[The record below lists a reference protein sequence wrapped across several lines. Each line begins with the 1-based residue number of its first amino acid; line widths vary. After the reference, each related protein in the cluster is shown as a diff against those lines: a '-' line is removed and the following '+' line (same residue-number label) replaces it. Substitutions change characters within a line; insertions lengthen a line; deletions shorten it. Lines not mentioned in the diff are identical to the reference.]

1 MALTVAALRRADP
14 RIAVAL
20 VGLAVAV
27 AVRAEVAGT
36 TGAPSIP
43 AGVAFAVIVAALA
56 AVTRD
61 RSRFWYRPSRNRA
74 DFWSFDTRSGVL
86 VAGVVGAVV
95 LCVPAALRH
104 FAGAATIVSGHGYA
118 LWSVGVVAVAS
129 AEEALL
135 RGSLYRAVE
144 QRAGAVAAVALTS
157 VAFAMVHIPL
167 YGWAVVPL
175 DLAVGV
181 WLGVLRAVSGS
192 VLAPAVAHSLADLA
206 GWWLR

>member
-1 MALTVAALRRADP
+1 MASTVVALRRADP
-14 RIAVAL
+14 RIV
-20 VGLAVAV
+20 VGLL
-27 AVRAEVAGT
+27 GL
-36 TGAPSIP
+36 
-43 AGVAFAVIVAALA
+43 ALA
-56 AVTRD
+56 AVVRTAVAGDSGAASITAGLVFAGLVAAVAVVTRD
-61 RSRFWYRPSRNRA
+61 GALRTPRVRP
-74 DFWSFDTRSGVL
+74 V
-86 VAGVVGAVV
+86 VVGVVGAVV

-104 FAGAATIVSGHGYA
+104 AAGGTA
-118 LWSVGVVAVAS
+118 LWSAHGYLPWAMAVVAVAS

-135 RGSLYRAVE
+135 RGSLYRAVA
-144 QRAGAVAAVALTS
+144 QRAGVVAAIALTS
-157 VAFAMVHIPL
+157 VAFAVLHVPL

>member
-1 MALTVAALRRADP
+1 M
-14 RIAVAL
+14 AL
-20 VGLAVAV
+20 VGLAAAV
-27 AVRAEVAGT
+27 AVRVEVAGT

-43 AGVAFAVIVAALA
+43 AGVVFAVIVAASA
-56 AVTRD
+56 AATRD
-61 RSRFWYRPSRNRA
+61 PSHLWHRSTRKQA
-74 DFWSFDTRSGVL
+74 HFWSVDTKSGVV

-104 FAGAATIVSGHGYA
+104 FAGDATIVSGHGYA
-118 LWSVGVVAVAS
+118 LWAVGVVAVAS

-157 VAFAMVHIPL
+157 VAFAIVHIPL

-192 VLAPAVAHSLADLA
+192 VLAPAIAHSLADLA

>member
-1 MALTVAALRRADP
+1 
-14 RIAVAL
+14 
-20 VGLAVAV
+20 
-27 AVRAEVAGT
+27 VRTEVAGT

-43 AGVAFAVIVAALA
+43 AGVVFAVIVAALA

-61 RSRFWYRPSRNRA
+61 PSRFWYRPARNRG
-74 DFWSFDTRSGVL
+74 DSWSLDTRSGVL

-104 FAGAATIVSGHGYA
+104 LTGEITTVSGHGYA
-118 LWSVGVVAVAS
+118 LWAVGVVAVAS

-157 VAFAMVHIPL
+157 VAFAIVHIPL

-175 DLAVGV
+175 DLAVGI

>member
-1 MALTVAALRRADP
+1 MALTVVALRRADP
-14 RIAVAL
+14 RIAVGL
-20 VGLAVAV
+20 LGLALAAGVRMAVAGASGAASIPGGVVFAAFVAV
-27 AVRAEVAGT
+27 
-36 TGAPSIP
+36 
-43 AGVAFAVIVAALA
+43 VAAL
-56 AVTRD
+56 TRGGAW
-61 RSRFWYRPSRNRA
+61 SRPRVASVA
-74 DFWSFDTRSGVL
+74 TG
-86 VAGVVGAVV
+86 VAGAIA

-104 FAGAATIVSGHGYA
+104 AADGMALSSVHGYA
-118 LWSVGVVAVAS
+118 PWALAVVAVAS

-135 RGSLYRAVE
+135 RGSLFRAVE
-144 QRAGAVAAVALTS
+144 QRAGVVAAIALTS
-157 VAFAMVHIPL
+157 VAFALLHVPL

>member
-1 MALTVAALRRADP
+1 LTVAALRRADP

-43 AGVAFAVIVAALA
+43 AGVVFAVIVAALA
-56 AVTRD
+56 AITRD
-61 RSRFWYRPSRNRA
+61 PSRFWYRPARNRG
-74 DFWSFDTRSGVL
+74 DFWSVDTKSGVV

-104 FAGAATIVSGHGYA
+104 FAGESTIVSGHGYA
-118 LWSVGVVAVAS
+118 LWAAGVVAVAS